1 MVWAIAL
8 SIPKVVRR
16 PERRI
21 RQISSHTFILYLL
34 LSSGD
39 WEALYV
45 ILYMKKIVL
54 LLTYLSLLVSCS
66 QFDDSEIWEKLND
79 HEYRIAYLEKICDQL
94 NADIIN
100 IQSIV
105 TALENNDYITNA
117 SPLSDGS
124 GYILIFKSGKS
135 VVVYNGKDGADGKD
149 AVIPTISVAKDTDGY
164 YYWTI
169 DGEWLLIDGAKVRAS
184 AKDGA
189 DGKDGVDGADG
200 KDGVD
205 GADGKDGVDGTDG
218 KDGVDGKDGADGI
231 TPQFKIENNYWYIS
245 YDNGTTWEKLGK
257 ATGSNGLDGVNGNDG
272 DSMFKKVY
280 VENGYVCFELNDS
293 TSTIIRI
300 PLMKD
305 GTLKVSVEK
314 EGTLSRLL
322 TSEETRTT
330 TSLIITGRINTD
342 DMRHIQ
348 IMNNLQKLDLSE
360 ASYECI
366 ENTNT
371 FIINP
376 YQDTLINK
384 SLEEIIFPKTK
395 FYNYNNS
402 YCLGLK
408 KITISSDIYHQ
419 SYSNVEKYK
428 ARLCPNVTTVEYAE
442 GVTVVEYTTYWESAS
457 SIETIIYP
465 STLIH
470 IPYTL
475 TITPPHEYGDITG
488 YKSTLIFKVPCKVLV
503 CKANTP
509 PTLEPNSIA
518 SGYGYSYEHNGF
530 TKSGIIWTIDVPEDA
545 VLYVP
550 KESIELYKEAPLW
563 EAFTNIKAIEE
574 M

>member
-1 MVWAIAL
+1 
-8 SIPKVVRR
+8 
-16 PERRI
+16 
-21 RQISSHTFILYLL
+21 
-34 LSSGD
+34 
-39 WEALYV
+39 
-45 ILYMKKIVL
+45 MKKFVL
-54 LLTYLSLLVSCS
+54 LLASLCLVVSCN

-79 HEYRIAYLEKICDQL
+79 HEYRIAYLEKVCAQL
-94 NADIIN
+94 NTDIIN

-117 SPLSDGS
+117 SPLADGS
-124 GYILIFKSGKS
+124 GYVLVFKSGKS
-135 VVVYNGKDGADGKD
+135 IVVYNGKDGVDGKD

-189 DGKDGVDGADG
+189 DGTDGKDGADG
-200 KDGVD
+200 KDGKD
-205 GADGKDGVDGTDG
+205 GADGK
-218 KDGVDGKDGADGI
+218 DGI

-293 TSTIIRI
+293 TNTIIRI

-314 EGTLSRLL
+314 EGTLSRLI

-348 IMNNLQKLDLSE
+348 IMNNLQDLDLSG
-360 ASYECI
+360 AVFECT
-366 ENTNT
+366 ELGR
-371 FIINP
+371 FAVNP

-384 SLEEIIFPKTK
+384 TLLEIKLPKLAESK
-395 FYNYNNS
+395 KVDIA
-402 YCLGLK
+402 YCLTLR
-408 KITISSDIYHQ
+408 KITFNCDNPIITTRSAEVKYDIP
-419 SYSNVEKYK
+419 VIF
-428 ARLCPNVTTVEYAE
+428 CPNITTIEYAE
-442 GVTVVEYTTYWESAS
+442 GIKNPGDANNTWESAH

-465 STLIH
+465 STLQY
-470 IPYTL
+470 IPYSL
-475 TITPPHEYGDITG
+475 TITPTRENGNISG
-488 YKSTLIFKVPCKVLV
+488 YKSTYIHKVPCKVLV

-509 PTLEPNSIA
+509 PTLAPNSLAI
-518 SGYGYSYEHNGF
+518 GYGYSYQHTGYTVNGIMW
-530 TKSGIIWTIDVPEDA
+530 KIEVPEDA